1 MDLYES
7 SKATS
12 LYDLFNETEV
22 EAFHCWFNFYS
33 PNRDDYDWLE
43 VYVKLRLNDY
53 CLQLGLYDEKVIQE
67 TFQNIFGKYTVVDD
81 PIQRCGETGKLYCSS
96 FIDGKTYPAEE
107 NRSKV
112 DDTELIAIKYK
123 VIRKLRIEAIEIL
136 GRCDSGAALS

>member
-12 LYDLFNETEV
+12 LYDLFNEIEV

-43 VYVKLRLNDY
+43 IHVKLRLNDY

-67 TFQNIFGKYTVVDD
+67 AFQNIFGQFSVVDD
-81 PIQRCGETGKLYCSS
+81 PIQRCGETGKYYCSS
-96 FIDGKTYPAEE
+96 FIDGKAYHAEE
-107 NRSKV
+107 NRSPV
-112 DDTELIAIKYK
+112 NENELYTIKYK
-123 VIRKLRIEAIEIL
+123 VIRKLRIEALKLL
-136 GRCDSGAALS
+136 GRCDTVAALS